1 MSSQQIIAWF
11 KHLGVALASLLCS
24 AAALAQLALSAPNL
38 LLQAAGSV
46 SAIARQADGKIIVGG
61 SFNYVNGVLRN
72 NIARLNADGS
82 VDASWNP
89 DADRAVSAL
98 AIDGDGNVY
107 VGGSFSTIGGLTRYA
122 LAKLD
127 GATGAAAGSWNPFVG
142 GQVYALALHN
152 TSLYAGGMFT
162 SSDSQDNTISNLI
175 KVDVASGQVSPWNP
189 QVSDSGTVYALALED
204 SENLVVGGAF
214 TQIGGAARTHLAK
227 VSVTTASATAW
238 SPDPDGNS
246 VSALARDGS
255 GNLFVGGDFA
265 HISGQARAYLAQADS
280 AGVITA
286 WNAQADA
293 SVAALLPDGLGNL
306 YVGGFFTHIGGQ
318 ARKHLA
324 KLDASASAL
333 TWAADADSGVEAL
346 ALDGSGNL
354 YAGGMFQTMSGL
366 SRLGVARLDS
376 SGSAAGLLIH
386 AGTTG
391 AVNAMARQADG
402 KIVVGGYFSMA
413 ASTTRNNV
421 LRLNAD
427 GTLDP
432 GWDPNAAGMVL
443 ALTVDSSAHVYAGG
457 YFSSIGGQARSYL
470 AQLNATDG
478 TATAWLANTDE
489 AVTALAADAAG
500 HVYAGG
506 QFWEVGGQSR
516 HYVAQLDAITGAA
529 TNWDALANG
538 PVNAFVFDG
547 AGKLFVGGEFT
558 YIGGQ
563 PRNNI
568 AQLSVASPLASSWI
582 ADADAS
588 VYALTFD
595 TAGLLTVGGS
605 FSSIGGQTRNNI
617 AKLNPVTGQATAWN
631 PNANGAVYALAAE
644 SSGTVYAAGFFS
656 HIGAQAR
663 NNIAQLYSSSATA
676 TAWSPAADGQ
686 VMALALGNAG
696 EVFVGGGFG
705 NIGGLART
713 QLAALAHGVPDS
725 APPGVP
731 GNVSAVVAGPR
742 QVSVSF
748 TAPADNGSA
757 ISGYTVMAS
766 PGGATH
772 SGTTSPIVID
782 GLSAGLAY
790 TFTVTATNA
799 AGTGA
804 VSAASNGVVATGVPE
819 PPVIGAVTR
828 GNAYVRVSFT
838 PPGNTGG
845 LPIDHYTVTASPG
858 GSWADG
864 AGSPVDVTGLS
875 NGSAYTFSVTATN
888 SAGTSV
894 PSSSSASATPATLA
908 AAPTIG
914 LASAGNGQ
922 ATVRFGPPASNGGSA
937 IISYTVT
944 SSPEGHTS
952 TAAASPVVVSGL
964 SNSVQYTFAVTA
976 TNGVGTGPASAV
988 SNGVT
993 PSAGLFNLTSR
1004 FFVGDLQAEQ
1014 VMAGVPYDMN
1024 DPAWLLGS
1032 TINRGI
1038 FAYKVFAALFMIGY
1052 QTGMDMNHYRNDQH
1066 VLAIKAFQSSNG
1078 QTLSNLLT
1086 TATLAMLD
1094 QQVAQREAVLAP
1106 IAAGFSLY
1114 THLLAQSSNEVSP
1127 DTIASIFALPMNAL
1141 PTYLQLPAQELADCT
1156 AGQCVGFIR
1165 DANNAQ
1171 NLMSPIN
1178 LSSDYVFVG
1187 HYFDPKLP
1195 MSRLPSGPVLISTV
1209 LHEYGHYL
1217 NGGAK
1222 MVANPHMGLIDTTD
1236 FFAIS
1241 YDLSSRSSSGCF
1253 DLKVNNA
1260 QNWLS
1265 RYGYKSTCG
1274 VNQYGADED
1283 WAESFSLYVTAGR
1296 DFRAAAA
1303 LNAVIEQKYE
1313 WLRANVFFGEEYDT
1327 NLPADTFQGCADV
1340 YFPANM
1346 ADWKVP
1352 GYLHCND
1359 NYVFNF
1365 TLPKL
1370 ASSLVDGA
1378 CGASSGGTFALA
1390 PGTRLCASGKASV
1403 LVGNEDTWGWSC
1415 QGFNGGS
1422 SAINCTAA
1430 KGTQTVNFGIAP
1442 SVFVG
1447 GTGTL
1452 NASGGLSGNPVVFTS
1467 FTLNVCTVS
1476 GNVVTGVGV
1485 GNCTLWANQAGDIHY
1500 APTNAGPFTFSV
1512 TAPPGIAFSP
1522 NPLTFATQDVGTSVA
1537 QNITLTNTG
1546 GAALGITNIAA
1557 TPAVFSVTS
1566 TCAASLPVGANCS
1579 LSVTFAPTAVGGRLG
1594 AVTVSSNAPGSPH
1607 SVSVSAT
1614 GYVAKAPVCAVSA
1627 NPNLIAAGASA
1638 TLSVSCNPSADS
1650 FVWSG
1655 GTCVGNTTANC
1666 TVAPATTTTYSV
1678 TGSNSFGFSAASTRV
1693 RVGRVDLTPILLLLM
1708 D

>member
-1 MSSQQIIAWF
+1 MIIAWF
-11 KHLGVALASLLCS
+11 KHLGVALASLLFS

-82 VDASWNP
+82 LDASWNP

-127 GATGAAAGSWNPFVG
+127 GASGAAAGSWNPFVG
-142 GQVYALALHN
+142 GQVHALALDN
-152 TSLYAGGMFT
+152 ASLFAGGMFI

-189 QVSDSGTVYALALED
+189 QVDGSVYALALD
-204 SENLVVGGAF
+204 GTTNLVVGGDF
-214 TQIGGAARTHLAK
+214 SHMGPTARKHLAK
-227 VSVTTASATAW
+227 VSVTTASAMAW

-246 VSALARDGS
+246 VRALAWDGS
-255 GNLFVGGDFA
+255 GNLFVGGDFT
-265 HISGQARAYLAQADS
+265 HINGQARDYLAQADS

-333 TWAADADSGVEAL
+333 PWAADADGGVEAL
-346 ALDGSGNL
+346 ALDGSSNL
-354 YAGGMFQTMSGL
+354 YVGGMFQTMSGL
-366 SRLGVARLDS
+366 ARLGVARLDS
-376 SGSAAGLLIH
+376 SGSAGGLVVH

-402 KIVVGGYFSMA
+402 KVVVGGYFSMA
-413 ASTTRNNV
+413 GNTTRNNV

-427 GTLDP
+427 GTLDT
-432 GWDPNAAGMVL
+432 GWDPNADGMVL

-470 AQLNATDG
+470 AQLNTTSGAAT
-478 TATAWLANTDE
+478 TWVANADDV
-489 AVTALAADAAG
+489 VTALAADAAG

-506 QFWEVGGQSR
+506 QFCDVGGQSR
-516 HYVAQLDAITGAA
+516 CYVAQLDAITGAA
-529 TNWDALANG
+529 TSWDALANG
-538 PVNAFVFDG
+538 PVNAFVFDA

-558 YIGGQ
+558 QIGGQ
-563 PRNNI
+563 PRNYI
-568 AQLSVASPLASSWI
+568 AQLSVASPLASSWV

-595 TAGLLTVGGS
+595 TAGLLTVGGR

-617 AKLNPVTGQATAWN
+617 AKLSPSTAAVTGWN
-631 PNANGAVYALAAE
+631 ANANGAVYALAAE
-644 SSGTVYAAGFFS
+644 SSGTVYAGGFFS
-656 HIGAQAR
+656 QIGTQTR
-663 NNIAQLYSSSATA
+663 HFVAQLYSSNASATA
-676 TAWSPAADGQ
+676 WNPDADAG
-686 VMALALGNAG
+686 VLALAPGNAG
-696 EVFVGGGFG
+696 EVYVGGNFG
-705 NIGGLART
+705 NVGGLTRT
-713 QLAALAHGVPDS
+713 ELAALAPGALDS
-725 APPGVP
+725 APPDAPSG
-731 GNVSAVVAGPR
+731 VSAMVAGAG

-748 TAPADNGSA
+748 TAPAANGSA

-772 SGTTSPIVID
+772 GGTASPIVID
-782 GLSAGLAY
+782 GLSAGITY
-790 TFTVTATNA
+790 TFSVTATNA

-804 VSAASNGVVATGVPE
+804 ASADSAGVVATGAPQ
-819 PPVIGAVTR
+819 PPVIGAVAR
-828 GNAYVRVSFT
+828 GNAHVSVSFT

-845 LPIDHYTVTASPG
+845 LTIGKYTVTASPG
-858 GSWADG
+858 GFWAEG
-864 AGSPVDVTGLS
+864 AGSPIDVTGLS
-875 NGSAYTFSVTATN
+875 NGTSYTFRVTATN
-888 SAGTSV
+888 SAGNSV
-894 PSSSSASATPATLA
+894 PSLPSASATPATLA
-908 AAPTIG
+908 AAPLIG

-944 SSPEGHTS
+944 SSPDGHSGTG
-952 TAAASPVVVSGL
+952 AASPVVVSGL
-964 SNSVQYTFAVTA
+964 SNSVQYTFTVTA
-976 TNGVGTGPASAV
+976 TNDVGTGAV
-988 SNGVT
+988 SEASNSVT
-993 PSAGLFNLTSR
+993 PSSSVVNLTSR
-1004 FFVGDLQAEQ
+1004 FFVGNLNAEQ

-1066 VLAIKAFQSSNG
+1066 VLAIKAFQSNNG
-1078 QTLSNLLT
+1078 QTLSNLLNI
-1086 TATLAMLD
+1086 ATLALLD

-1114 THLLAQSSNEVSP
+1114 THLLAQSPNEVSP

-1165 DANNAQ
+1165 DASNTQ
-1171 NLMSPIN
+1171 DLMSPIN

-1217 NGGAK
+1217 NGSAK

-1253 DLKVNNA
+1253 DLKVNNP

-1274 VNQYGADED
+1274 TNQYGADED

-1296 DFRAAAA
+1296 DFRAAAV
-1303 LNAVIEQKYE
+1303 LNTVIAQKYE

-1327 NLPADTFQGCADV
+1327 DLPADTFQGCADV
-1340 YFPANM
+1340 YFSDPT
-1346 ADWKVP
+1346 WKVP

-1359 NYVFNF
+1359 NYRFNF

-1370 ASSLVDGA
+1370 PPTRVDGA
-1378 CGASSGGTFALA
+1378 CGASSGNTFATA
-1390 PGTRLCASGKASV
+1390 PGTRLCASGKASI
-1403 LVGNEDTWGWSC
+1403 LADNGGAWGWSC
-1415 QGFNGGS
+1415 QGFIGGGS
-1422 SAINCTAA
+1422 ATNCTAA

-1452 NASGGLSGNPVVFTS
+1452 NASGGLSGNPVDFTS

-1512 TAPPGIAFSP
+1512 TAPPGIAFNP

-1546 GAALGITNIAA
+1546 GAALEIANIAA
-1557 TPAVFSVTS
+1557 TPAVFGVTS

-1579 LSVTFAPTAVGGRLG
+1579 LSVTFTPNAVGGRLG

-1627 NPNLIAAGASA
+1627 NPKLIAAGASA

-1678 TGSNSFGFSAASTRV
+1678 TGSNSFGLSTASTLV
-1693 RVGRVDLTPILLLLM
+1693 RVGRVDLAPILLLLM